1 MVHGVLPLEPV
12 SVCHPRNR
20 RGGRSAL
27 SAVPS
32 AGVAP
37 RVVGGVAHGAQY
49 AACGELVALVA
60 SLSGGSHGESV
71 GQRGQRESSPCVP
84 TAWSRPVT
92 VTARPLQGCGMP
104 AGYVAALRGRLLLGV
119 ECARNHEERGL
130 RPLPVG
136 GSRSQSGPAQPSS
149 LTGNF
154 CIEGEFEPYHVII
167 PGASGSP
174 VAAAAKAAHDVL
186 VSLFQAQTASL
197 DTTYHNYL
205 AAQGL
210 LETDPGV
217 AVGEQAAAGILAL
230 RANDGRFPPN
240 PPPFL

>member
-104 AGYVAALRGRLLLGV
+104 AGYVAEPRGRLLLGV

-149 LTGNF
+149 LTGN
-154 CIEGEFEPYHVII
+154 CWLNT
-167 PGASGSP
+167 SGP
-174 VAAAAKAAHDVL
+174 PKAAPTPM
-186 VSLFQAQTASL
+186 SFCAASCPKTTATNV
-197 DTTYHNYL
+197 TT
-205 AAQGL
+205 
-210 LETDPGV
+210 
-217 AVGEQAAAGILAL
+217 
-230 RANDGRFPPN
+230 
-240 PPPFL
+240 

>member
-104 AGYVAALRGRLLLGV
+104 AGTWRSRAAVFSWGSSVPATMQNEACGPFLSAAL
-119 ECARNHEERGL
+119 A
-130 RPLPVG
+130 
-136 GSRSQSGPAQPSS
+136 
-149 LTGNF
+149 
-154 CIEGEFEPYHVII
+154 
-167 PGASGSP
+167 
-174 VAAAAKAAHDVL
+174 
-186 VSLFQAQTASL
+186 
-197 DTTYHNYL
+197 
-205 AAQGL
+205 
-210 LETDPGV
+210 
-217 AVGEQAAAGILAL
+217 
-230 RANDGRFPPN
+230 
-240 PPPFL
+240 